1 MYKSKTKER
10 KMIQADTIIYEKSGK
25 DACLAVL
32 NNGDLRE
39 FEIFDEN
46 GATEG
51 NVYLGRITK
60 KISLAEDKHG
70 FMVNIGDTQDAFMN
84 AQEKG
89 LLEVN
94 MNEGQCVVVQV
105 QKEAHSDKGAKLVRA
120 LQLAGT
126 YLVYR
131 PFGSYI
137 DVSLKIEDEEIV
149 NNLRQAISKNL
160 SSQQEGWVVRT
171 AAADADIN
179 DVLCEMTT
187 LRDIYENIRIKARSA
202 TAPALL
208 YAKENPLFE
217 LIRRYRDSLATVIIN
232 DHNLEDKVKNI
243 FTGKVEYNANPSENF
258 GIQDMLQKALEKTI
272 KLPCGGEV
280 HIEETHA
287 FVAIDVD
294 SAGIVARGETDNLNR
309 EAAVEI
315 AKQIFL
321 RNLSGKIIID
331 FAGSSEYR
339 FMHEIMDILE
349 EELAGDAQS
358 AKVVGLSKA
367 GNIEILRRRRHQT
380 LLERFS
386 EPCPTCKGT
395 GRVEP

>member
-1 MYKSKTKER
+1 
-10 KMIQADTIIYEKSGK
+10 MIKADTIIYEKSGK
-25 DACLAVL
+25 DACLAL
-32 NNGDLRE
+32 LDNGNLRE
-39 FEIFDEN
+39 FEIFNEN
-46 GATEG
+46 GAVEG
-51 NVYLGRITK
+51 NVYLGRITQ
-60 KISLAEDKHG
+60 KINLAEDKVG
-70 FMVNIGDTQDAFMN
+70 FMVNIGDEKDAFMS

-94 MNEGQCVVVQV
+94 MTEGQCVVVQV
-105 QKEAHSDKGAKLVRA
+105 QKEAHAEKGAKLVRA
-120 LQLAGT
+120 VQIAGT

-137 DVSLKIEDEEIV
+137 DVSLKIEDQEV
-149 NNLRQAISKNL
+149 ADSLKNAIMKNI

-171 AAADADIN
+171 AAATADIN
-179 DVLCEMTT
+179 DVIEEMTT
-187 LRDIYENIRIKARSA
+187 LRNIYENIRVKARSA

-208 YAKENPLFE
+208 YAKENPLFD
-217 LIRRYRDSLATVIIN
+217 LIRRYQDTLQTVVVN
-232 DHNLEDKVKNI
+232 DHNLEEKVANV
-243 FTGKVEYNANPSENF
+243 FSGKVSYNANPSEEF
-258 GIQDMLQKALEKTI
+258 GIQDMLQKAMEKTV
-272 KLPCGGEV
+272 KLPSGGEV

-294 SAGIVARGETDNLNR
+294 SGNMVARGQMDSLNR
-309 EAAVEI
+309 EAAIEI
-315 AKQIFL
+315 AHQIIL

-339 FMHEIMDILE
+339 FMRDVMDVLA

-358 AKVVGLSKA
+358 ARVVGLSKA
-367 GNIEILRRRRHQT
+367 GNVEIIRRRKHPT

-386 EPCPTCKGT
+386 EPCPTCNGT

>member
-1 MYKSKTKER
+1 
-10 KMIQADTIIYEKSGK
+10 MIKADTIIYEKSGL

-32 NNGDLRE
+32 NNGNLCE
-39 FEIFDEN
+39 FEVFNETT
-46 GATEG
+46 AAEG
-51 NVYLGRITK
+51 NVYLGRITQ
-60 KISLAEDKHG
+60 KINLAEDKTG
-70 FMVNIGDTQDAFMN
+70 FMVNIGDASDAFMS
-84 AQEKG
+84 ATEKG

-94 MNEGQCVVVQV
+94 MTEGQCVVVQV
-105 QKEAHSDKGAKLVRA
+105 QKEAHAEKGAKLVRA
-120 LQLAGT
+120 IQIAGT

-137 DVSLKIEDEEIV
+137 DVSLKIENPEVAEA
-149 NNLRQAISKNL
+149 LREAVTKNV

-171 AAADADIN
+171 AAATADIS
-179 DVLCEMTT
+179 DVIDEMTA
-187 LRDIYENIRIKARSA
+187 LRNIYENIRIKARSA

-208 YAKENPLFE
+208 YAKENPLFD
-217 LIRRYRDSLATVIIN
+217 LIRRYRDTLERVIVN
-232 DHNLEDKVKNI
+232 DHNLEEKVSNVFEKEI
-243 FTGKVEYNANPSENF
+243 TYNANPSEEY
-258 GIQDMLQKALEKTI
+258 GIQDMLQTALEPTI
-272 KLPCGGEV
+272 KLPSGGKI

-294 SAGIVARGETDNLNR
+294 SSDISARGQMDSLNK
-309 EAAVEI
+309 EAAKEI
-315 AKQIFL
+315 AHQIIL

-339 FMHEIMDILE
+339 FMRDVMDILA

-358 AKVVGLSKA
+358 ARVVGLSKA
-367 GNIEILRRRRHQT
+367 GNVEILRRRKHPT

-386 EPCPTCKGT
+386 EPCPTCGGT

>member
-1 MYKSKTKER
+1 
-10 KMIQADTIIYEKSGK
+10 MIKADTIIYEKSGL

-32 NNGDLRE
+32 NNGNLCE
-39 FEIFDEN
+39 FEVFNEN
-46 GATEG
+46 GAAEG
-51 NVYLGRITK
+51 NVYLGRITQ
-60 KISLAEDKHG
+60 KITLAEDKTG
-70 FMVNIGDTQDAFMN
+70 FMVNIGDEKDAFMS

-94 MNEGQCVVVQV
+94 MTEGQCVVVQV
-105 QKEAHSDKGAKLVRA
+105 QKEAHAEKGAKLVRA
-120 LQLAGT
+120 VQIAGT

-137 DVSLKIEDEEIV
+137 DVSLKIEDQEAV
-149 NNLRQAISKNL
+149 DNLRSAIMKNV

-171 AAADADIN
+171 AAASADIN
-179 DVLCEMTT
+179 DVIEEMTT
-187 LRDIYENIRIKARSA
+187 LRNVYENIRVKARSA

-208 YAKENPLFE
+208 YAKENPLFD
-217 LIRRYRDSLATVIIN
+217 LIRRYQDSLKKVIVN
-232 DHNLEDKVKNI
+232 DHNLEEKVGNVFSGEI
-243 FTGKVEYNANPSENF
+243 TYSANPSEEY
-258 GIQDMLQKALEKTI
+258 GIQDMLQKALEPTV
-272 KLPCGGEV
+272 KLPSGGLI

-287 FVAIDVD
+287 FVAVDVD
-294 SAGIVARGETDNLNR
+294 SSNIAARGQMDNLNR
-309 EAAVEI
+309 EAAIEI
-315 AKQIFL
+315 AHQIIL

-339 FMHEIMDILE
+339 FMRDVMDVLS

-358 AKVVGLSKA
+358 ARVVGLSKA
-367 GNIEILRRRRHQT
+367 GNVEILRRRKHPT

-386 EPCPTCKGT
+386 ETCPTCGGT

>member
-1 MYKSKTKER
+1 
-10 KMIQADTIIYEKSGK
+10 MIKADTIIYEKSGA

-32 NNGDLRE
+32 NNGNLCE
-39 FEIFDEN
+39 FEVFNEH
-46 GATEG
+46 GAAEG
-51 NVYLGRITK
+51 NVYLGRITQ
-60 KISLAEDKHG
+60 KITLAEDKTG
-70 FMVNIGDTQDAFMN
+70 FMVNIGDEKDAFMS

-94 MNEGQCVVVQV
+94 MTEGQCVVVQV
-105 QKEAHSDKGAKLVRA
+105 QKEAHAEKGAKLVRA
-120 LQLAGT
+120 VQIAGT

-137 DVSLKIEDEEIV
+137 DVSLKIEDQEAV
-149 NNLRQAISKNL
+149 DNLRNAIMKNV

-171 AAADADIN
+171 AAATADIN
-179 DVLCEMTT
+179 DVIEEMTT
-187 LRDIYENIRIKARSA
+187 LRNVYENIRVKARSA

-208 YAKENPLFE
+208 YAKENPLFD
-217 LIRRYRDSLATVIIN
+217 LIRRYQDTLKKVIVN
-232 DHNLEDKVKNI
+232 DHNLEEKVGNVFSGEI
-243 FTGKVEYNANPSENF
+243 TYSANPSEEY
-258 GIQDMLQKALEKTI
+258 GIQDMLQKALEPTV
-272 KLPCGGEV
+272 KLPSGGEI

-287 FVAIDVD
+287 FVAVDVD
-294 SAGIVARGETDNLNR
+294 SSNIAARGQMDNLNR
-309 EAAVEI
+309 EAAIEI
-315 AKQIFL
+315 AHQIIL

-339 FMHEIMDILE
+339 FMRDVMDVLS

-358 AKVVGLSKA
+358 ARVVGLSKA
-367 GNIEILRRRRHQT
+367 GNVEILRRRKHPT

-386 EPCPTCKGT
+386 EPCPTCGGT

>member
-1 MYKSKTKER
+1 
-10 KMIQADTIIYEKSGK
+10 MITRDTIIYEKSGT
-25 DACLAVL
+25 DACLASL
-32 NNGDLRE
+32 EQGDLRE
-39 FEIFDEN
+39 FEIFNED
-46 GATEG
+46 GAAEG

-60 KISLAEDKHG
+60 KINLSEDKTG
-70 FMVNIGDTQDAFMN
+70 FMVNIGDTTDAFMS

-94 MNEGQCVVVQV
+94 MTEGQCVVVQV
-105 QKEAHSDKGAKLVRA
+105 QKEAHADKGAKLVRA
-120 LQLAGT
+120 VQIPGT

-137 DVSLKIEDEEIV
+137 DVSLKINDEEKSEA
-149 NNLRQAISKNL
+149 LRKAVTQNVST
-160 SSQQEGWVVRT
+160 QQEGWVVRT

-179 DVLCEMTT
+179 DVLDEMTT
-187 LRDIYENIRIKARSA
+187 LRGIYENIRVKARSA

-217 LIRRYRDSLATVIIN
+217 LIRHHQDTLKTIIVN
-232 DHNLEDKVKNI
+232 DHNLEEKVKSV
-243 FTGKVEYNANPSENF
+243 FTGEVRYVADPSAEY
-258 GIQDMLQKALEKTI
+258 GIQDMLQKAMEKTI

-280 HIEETHA
+280 HIEETRA

-294 SAGIVARGETDNLNR
+294 SANMVARGQTDTLNH

-315 AKQIFL
+315 ARQIIL
-321 RNLSGKIIID
+321 RNLAGKIIID
-331 FAGSSEYR
+331 FAGSGEYR
-339 FMHEIMDILE
+339 FMRDVMDTLS
-349 EELAGDAQS
+349 EELAGDVMGAR
-358 AKVVGLSKA
+358 VVGLSKA
-367 GNIEILRRRRHQT
+367 GNVEVLRRRKHPT

-386 EPCPTCKGT
+386 VACPTCGGT